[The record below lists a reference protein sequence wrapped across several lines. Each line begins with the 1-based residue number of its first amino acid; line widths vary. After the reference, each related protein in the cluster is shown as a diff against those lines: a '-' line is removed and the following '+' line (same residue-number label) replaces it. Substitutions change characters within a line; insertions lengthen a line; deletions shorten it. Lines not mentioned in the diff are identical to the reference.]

1 MGLAVK
7 KIKVI
12 EVQVKKG
19 LSVRIAAETG
29 LLLKI
34 QGIMVSLNEK
44 PLWKILKLTYEGN
57 LARIKTLYSITVRI
71 LALGLLEITNLMID
85 IFM

>member
-12 EVQVKKG
+12 EAQVKKG
-19 LSVRIAAETG
+19 LSARIAAETG
-29 LLLKI
+29 LSLKI

-44 PLWKILKLTYEGN
+44 PLWKILKLTYEDN

-71 LALGLLEITNLMID
+71 LALGLLEITNLTID